1 MPHRTLPPHS
11 PPQPP
16 HEGHPPFPPHHQGR
30 MAILDGEHAA
40 ADLAQG
46 FDDEHQVRRL
56 VKGRQ
61 SIGLGVRMA
70 RKVETMIAPTPF
82 VEIMIDSVPV
92 MLKLESYTPPGS
104 HKGRAAR
111 LIANDLIAQAVRQA
125 LLLSSGNMADAMAY
139 YTRDTDI
146 ELIVITDMLSPQEF
160 HSKLRQ
166 YPHVDLRIVD
176 CPDASGSHLA
186 ARHQLAR
193 GLLDEIPTII
203 EIDQYS
209 DRRIPFA
216 YETTLCPEIDS
227 QLEGNIGAVVLPTGT
242 GGLLNGVLR
251 FANRQRKNWTI
262 IGVDAVGSSLH
273 WSVPPDGQK
282 RHWSGYG
289 NGGQTEFISECCRRP
304 YNYHLVHVSDRHT
317 LAAMHRLFNRDGLLL
332 GPSSGAVI
340 AAIEIILNHR
350 PDLIPDRGCI
360 VAVMPDGGEN
370 YRSTAWNDDWLIKSG
385 FGSTISSRV

>member
-1 MPHRTLPPHS
+1 M
-11 PPQPP
+11 
-16 HEGHPPFPPHHQGR
+16 
-30 MAILDGEHAA
+30 
-40 ADLAQG
+40 
-46 FDDEHQVRRL
+46 L
-56 VKGRQ
+56 VKDCQGME
-61 SIGLGVRMA
+61 LGMPIA
-70 RKVETMIAPTPF
+70 WKVETVIAPTPF
-82 VEIMIDSVPV
+82 VEARVGSVPV
-92 MLKLESYTPPGS
+92 MLKLESYTHPGS
-104 HKGRAAR
+104 HKGRAAK
-111 LIANDLIAQAVRQA
+111 LIASDLIEKDTRQA
-125 LLLSSGNMADAMAY
+125 LLLSSGNMADGMAY
-139 YTRDTDI
+139 YTRGKDIKLVVVTD
-146 ELIVITDMLSPQEF
+146 VLSPREF

-166 YPHVDLRIVD
+166 YPHVDLRIVN
-176 CPDASGSHLA
+176 CPDASGSHLT
-186 ARHQLAR
+186 ARRQLAR
-193 GLLDEIPTII
+193 RLLDQNPEMI

-216 YETTLCPEIDS
+216 YEISLCPEIDH
-227 QLEGNIGAVVLPTGT
+227 QFNGDVGAVVIPTGT
-242 GGLLNGVLR
+242 GGLLNGMLR
-251 FANRQRKNWTI
+251 FTQRQRKNWTI

-370 YRSTAWNDDWLIKSG
+370 YRSTAWSDDWLITNG
-385 FGSTISSRV
+385 FGSTISSRI